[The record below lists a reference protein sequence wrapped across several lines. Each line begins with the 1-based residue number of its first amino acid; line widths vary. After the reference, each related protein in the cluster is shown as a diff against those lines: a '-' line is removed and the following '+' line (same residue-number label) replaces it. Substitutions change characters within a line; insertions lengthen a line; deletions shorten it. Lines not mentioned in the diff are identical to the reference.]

1 MSNLLYIVGIIF
13 IIGWLVG
20 VFGFNAGGPFHLLLI
35 FAFIAIALSMLQKKN
50 VH

>member
-1 MSNLLYIVGIIF
+1 MRNLLYIVGIIF

-20 VFGFNAGGPFHLLLI
+20 VIGFNTGGPFHLLLI
-35 FAFIAIALSMLQKKN
+35 VAFIAISLSMFQKK